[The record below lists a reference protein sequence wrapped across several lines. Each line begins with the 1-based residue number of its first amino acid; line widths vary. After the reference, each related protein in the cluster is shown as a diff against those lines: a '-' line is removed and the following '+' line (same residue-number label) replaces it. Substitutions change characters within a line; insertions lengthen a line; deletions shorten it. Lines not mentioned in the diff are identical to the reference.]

1 MTVIEHI
8 LPLFDYRQVP
18 CGPLGVED
26 ERVAAA
32 AMKQLEMLM
41 PNFSGANAAGSVKS
55 FKRTLYSCCF
65 CNACCLLVASSG
77 RTRLRRP
84 IVLEDVDRREVPL
97 APGPKNAMEKS
108 TPSTEGNGLLA
119 GAIVH
124 PAHLVGASVQ
134 VVMVGGKHL

>member
-8 LPLFDYRQVP
+8 LSLFDYRQVP

-41 PNFSGANAAGSVKS
+41 PNFSGANAAASVKS
-55 FKRTLYSCCF
+55 LKRTLYSCCF
-65 CNACCLLVASSG
+65 CNACCPLIASSG
-77 RTRLRRP
+77 RARLRRP
-84 IVLEDVDRREVPL
+84 IVVGGVDRRVVTL
-97 APGPKNAMEKS
+97 APGPKNARERS
-108 TPSTEGNGLLA
+108 TPSSEGNGLLA

-134 VVMVGGKHL
+134 GVMVGGKHL